1 MKALKTL
8 RDAIVFFSDPIR
20 CRAYLVEQRWPD
32 GVVCPRCGSKDVL
45 FLEKYN
51 RWHCRAKH
59 DAPQFTLKTGT
70 VMEDS
75 AIGLDKWL
83 PAFWLLANCK
93 NGISSYE
100 LHRALG
106 VTQKS
111 AWFMLHRIRYA
122 MQPDDQTMIGG
133 PEGGPIEV
141 DEAYVGGH
149 PKNKHLGKRD
159 HQVGKKYLR
168 NLDGSISGPN
178 PDYKPHSITGRA
190 TRKTPV
196 FGMLDREARTVRAHV
211 IPEVKR
217 EALMNA
223 ILANVEK
230 GSTIYSD
237 GLAEY
242 KLLRNMEFVHETVNH
257 VNEYVRGQ
265 VHTQGIENFWSLLK
279 RGLRG
284 TYVAV
289 EPFHLD
295 GYVAEQ
301 VFRYNNR
308 TTKDNP
314 LDDGDRFTLAVS
326 QISGKR
332 LTYAE
337 LTGKVEETSAEPF

>member
-8 RDAIVFFSDPIR
+8 QDAIVFFSDPVR
-20 CRAYLVEQRWPD
+20 CRKYMVAQRWPD
-32 GVVCPRCGSKDVL
+32 GVICPRCGSTDVL

-75 AIGLDKWL
+75 PIQLEKWL
-83 PAFWLLANCK
+83 PAFWLLANAK

-111 AWFMLHRIRYA
+111 AWFMLHRIRMA
-122 MQPDDQTMIGG
+122 MEQGSLFKIDGG
-133 PEGGPIEV
+133 PVEV
-141 DEAYVGGH
+141 DEAYVGGQ

-159 HQVGKKYLR
+159 PGHGKKYL
-168 NLDGSISGPN
+168 LDEDGDRAGLN
-178 PDYKPHSITGRA
+178 PDYVPHVCGRA
-190 TRKTPV
+190 THKTPV
-196 FGMLDREARTVRAHV
+196 FGMLDREARQVRARV
-211 IPEVKR
+211 VPEVKR
-217 EALMNA
+217 EVLMEA
-223 ILANVEK
+223 ILGNIEK

-237 GLAEY
+237 GLADY
-242 KLLRNMEFVHETVNH
+242 RPLRNMEFVHETVNH
-257 VNEYVRGQ
+257 VTEYVRGQ

-279 RGLRG
+279 RSLRG

-295 GYVAEQ
+295 AYVTEQ

-308 TTKDNP
+308 ATKDNP
-314 LDDGDRFTLAVS
+314 LNDADRFALAVS
-326 QISGKR
+326 QIVGKR

-337 LTGKVEETSAEPF
+337 LTGKVGETSEAAF

>member
-1 MKALKTL
+1 MKLLKTL
-8 RDAIVFFSDPIR
+8 RDAILFFSDPVQ
-20 CRAYLVEQRWPD
+20 CREYLVAQRWPD
-32 GVVCPRCGSKDVL
+32 GVICPRCGSKDVL

-59 DAPQFTLKTGT
+59 EAPQFTLKTGT

-83 PAFWLLANCK
+83 PAFWLLANSK

-111 AWFMLHRIRYA
+111 AWFMLHRIRVA
-122 MQPDDQTMIGG
+122 MEADNSFKMGG
-133 PEGGPIEV
+133 NGPIEI
-141 DEAYVGGH
+141 DETFVGPLPQKMH
-149 PKNKHLGKRD
+149 RDKREARYKADCARPK
-159 HQVGKKYLR
+159 V
-168 NLDGSISGPN
+168 
-178 PDYKPHSITGRA
+178 
-190 TRKTPV
+190 PV
-196 FGMLDREARTVRAHV
+196 MGMLDREARQVRAKV
-211 IPEVKR
+211 VPNVRRDTLQNE
-217 EALMNA
+217 
-223 ILANVEK
+223 ILSQIEK
-230 GSTIYSD
+230 GSEIYTDSAPAYD
-237 GLAEY
+237 
-242 KLLRNMEFVHETVNH
+242 LLKAQDFIHEQVNH
-257 VNEYVRGQ
+257 VEEYVRGN

-295 GYVAEQ
+295 AYVTEQ

-308 TTKDNP
+308 ATKDNP
-314 LDDGDRFTLAVS
+314 LNDADRFALAVS

-337 LTGKVEETSAEPF
+337 LTGKVEGTSEPF

>member
-8 RDAIVFFSDPIR
+8 QDAIVFFSDPIR
-20 CRAYLVEQRWPD
+20 CREYLVEQRWPD
-32 GVVCPRCGSKDVL
+32 GAECPRCGSKDVL

-111 AWFMLHRIRYA
+111 AWFMLHRIRLA
-122 MQPDDQTMIGG
+122 MESENVAKMGGADGG
-133 PEGGPIEV
+133 PVEI
-141 DEAYVGGH
+141 DEAYVGPTPKFQH
-149 PKNKHLGKRD
+149 KNKRPGASLADVPRLIQDENGKT
-159 HQVGKKYLR
+159 VINPESKKF
-168 NLDGSISGPN
+168 
-178 PDYKPHSITGRA
+178 TGRA
-190 TRKTPV
+190 TRKIAV
-196 FGMLDREARTVRAHV
+196 MGMLDREARKVRAKV
-211 IPEVKR
+211 IPHVDRAVLQE
-217 EALMNA
+217 A
-223 ILANVEK
+223 ILENVSK
-230 GSTIYSD
+230 GSKVYTD
-237 GLAEY
+237 RLAAY
-242 KLLRNMEFVHETVNH
+242 ANLDTLEFVHEAVDH
-257 VNEYVRGQ
+257 IDEYVRGE
-265 VHTQGIENFWSLLK
+265 VHTNGIENFWSLLK
-279 RGLRG
+279 RGLKG

-295 GYVAEQ
+295 RYVTEQ

-314 LDDGDRFTLAVS
+314 LNDGDRFTLAVS

-337 LTGKVEETSAEPF
+337 LTGKVGETSEPF